1 MAKKPRARTV
11 RRAAARHGSKLAEA
25 RERLFELE
33 LGGAPERP
41 LTIASAAVVES
52 HASALACPR
61 CQGKHEVVEHVAV
74 TLGSTR
80 LREARVRCRQ
90 CGSTRSVW
98 FVIRDVGPN

>member
-11 RRAAARHGSKLAEA
+11 RRAAARHSAKLVDA

-41 LTIASAAVVES
+41 LTIPSAAVVEV
-52 HASALACPR
+52 HATALACPR
-61 CQGKHEVVEHVAV
+61 CEGKHELVEHVAV
-74 TLGSTR
+74 TLGGMR

-98 FVIRDVGPN
+98 FLIRDVGPS

>member
-1 MAKKPRARTV
+1 MAKKPRPRTL
-11 RRAAARHGSKLAEA
+11 RRVAARHSSKLAEA

-41 LTIASAAVVES
+41 LTIPSAAVVE
-52 HASALACPR
+52 AQAMALACPR
-61 CQGKHEVVEHVAV
+61 CEGKHEVVEHVAV
-74 TLGSTR
+74 TLGGTR

-98 FVIRDVGPN
+98 FLIRDVGPN

>member
-61 CQGKHEVVEHVAV
+61 CQGKHEVVEHVAL
-74 TLGSTR
+74 TLNGMR
-80 LREARVRCRQ
+80 LRQAKLRCRQ
-90 CGSTRSVW
+90 CGTTRSMW
-98 FVIRDVGPN
+98 FRINDSQPN